1 MSRQT
6 DGGKQMLTKNQLVE
20 AQITAMSSDGNGIAK
35 VDGMVIF
42 VYSGVTDNL
51 TVRCE
56 QHLYIASQEAMRKED
71 FLHGRTFESSNSPRA
86 GVKANNDIFKAQCA
100 ERIFYG
106 RKSKGDCST
115 YNYRTVWY

>member
-1 MSRQT
+1 
-6 DGGKQMLTKNQLVE
+6 
-20 AQITAMSSDGNGIAK
+20 
-35 VDGMVIF
+35 MVIF

-86 GVKANNDIFKAQCA
+86 GVKANNDIFKAQGA
-100 ERIFYG
+100 ERTFYG

>member
-1 MSRQT
+1 
-6 DGGKQMLTKNQLVE
+6 
-20 AQITAMSSDGNGIAK
+20 
-35 VDGMVIF
+35 MVIF

-71 FLHGRTFESSNSPRA
+71 FLHGRSFESSNSPRA